1 VSCCSDGG
9 RVFQAAGAAYEKQRW
24 PNLIL
29 SLILELLADRSRPR
43 ELTDYVGVTMSLRY
57 DGFNIWT
64 DRLAFS
70 MSNKIYDTETY
81 IEI

>member
-1 VSCCSDGG
+1 MSCSSDGG
-9 RVFQAAGAAYEKQRW
+9 RVFQAAGAAYEKQRG
-24 PNLIL
+24 PNL